1 MLANRVSVRPSCCC
15 ARRAASLDDRFG
27 YGVAR
32 APVDADARVS
42 ASTPRVAMRVLSP
55 ATVAPLARASRRARP
70 FSSPVHRR
78 AVAGRRRFEPP
89 GSRRASRSDVS
100 PRAST
105 STSAPPST
113 SDPEPPSESE
123 SRPSLAGYP
132 EDRGRLS
139 LALDPYSR
147 MSLPNRK
154 GNPEVQKRPTSD
166 IFWGFL
172 LCFLTLAI
180 LTLVDARVHVTRG
193 LPFLHGAWATISVL
207 AFGTLDNPAARVYNC
222 VVGTVASTFIAA
234 ALIYFIGPTP
244 IARALG
250 ISVALAFMMWTGSVH
265 PPGAACV
272 FAAVDSAAI
281 QSLGFWYVV
290 YPVLFGSLFILAMGR
305 LCHALKHRYEFVI
318 AWCPRR
324 GGVKSTRGAPA
335 LYAKPAFGF
344 RKFPVGVRGATERD
358 VGGRT
363 EEEALNDAVADTE
376 GILLDDACELARSF
390 DEMEGK
396 TNDRGCESSGTG
408 TKSATGTRS
417 DGSEPTAGKLSG
429 LIVRRVPRRRP

>member
-1 MLANRVSVRPSCCC
+1 
-15 ARRAASLDDRFG
+15 
-27 YGVAR
+27 
-32 APVDADARVS
+32 
-42 ASTPRVAMRVLSP
+42 MRVLSP

-207 AFGTLDNPAARVYNC
+207 AFGTLDNPAARVYWC

-234 ALIYFIGPTP
+234 ALIHFIGPTP

-335 LYAKPAFGF
+335 LYANRAFGF
-344 RKFPVGVRGATERD
+344 RKFPVGVRGARRNAT
-358 VGGRT
+358 
-363 EEEALNDAVADTE
+363 
-376 GILLDDACELARSF
+376 
-390 DEMEGK
+390 
-396 TNDRGCESSGTG
+396 SG
-408 TKSATGTRS
+408 
-417 DGSEPTAGKLSG
+417 DG
-429 LIVRRVPRRRP
+429 PRRRRSTTPSRTRKGYSSTTRANSREASTRWRGRRTIEGANRRGRDEIGDGDKIGRVRTNSGEAIGPHRSPGAEEASVDERRAARA

>member
-1 MLANRVSVRPSCCC
+1 MPPEFRFV
-15 ARRAASLDDRFG
+15 RAAAAR
-27 YGVAR
+27 VAR
-32 APVDADARVS
+32 PRSTTASDTASRARPWTQTRVS
-42 ASTPRVAMRVLSP
+42 ASTPSRRDARPVAGDRRAARARVASRAPFLLPSP
-55 ATVAPLARASRRARP
+55 STSRGGSTTFRASRVPSRVPIGRLAARL
-70 FSSPVHRR
+70 HL
-78 AVAGRRRFEPP
+78 
-89 GSRRASRSDVS
+89 DVRTPLDVR
-100 PRAST
+100 PRT
-105 STSAPPST
+105 
-113 SDPEPPSESE
+113 PSESE

-193 LPFLHGAWATISVL
+193 LPFLHGAWAAISVL

-234 ALIYFIGPTP
+234 ALIHFMGPTP

-281 QSLGFWYVV
+281 QSSG
-290 YPVLFGSLFILAMGR
+290 
-305 LCHALKHRYEFVI
+305 
-318 AWCPRR
+318 
-324 GGVKSTRGAPA
+324 
-335 LYAKPAFGF
+335 
-344 RKFPVGVRGATERD
+344 
-358 VGGRT
+358 
-363 EEEALNDAVADTE
+363 
-376 GILLDDACELARSF
+376 
-390 DEMEGK
+390 
-396 TNDRGCESSGTG
+396 SGTSC
-408 TKSATGTRS
+408 TPCSSAHSSSSPWDDCATR
-417 DGSEPTAGKLSG
+417 
-429 LIVRRVPRRRP
+429 

>member
-1 MLANRVSVRPSCCC
+1 
-15 ARRAASLDDRFG
+15 
-27 YGVAR
+27 
-32 APVDADARVS
+32 
-42 ASTPRVAMRVLSP
+42 MRVLSP
-55 ATVAPLARASRRARP
+55 RTIAPLARASRLARP
-70 FSSPVHRR
+70 SSSLVHRR

-89 GSRRASRSDVS
+89 GCRRASRPDVS
-100 PRAST
+100 PRAS
-105 STSAPPST
+105 SASAATT
-113 SDPEPPSESE
+113 SDPDPDPDPPSE
-123 SRPSLAGYP
+123 SRPSLTGYP
-132 EDRGRLS
+132 PDRDRLS

-172 LCFLTLAI
+172 VCFLTLTI

-207 AFGTLDNPAARVYNC
+207 AFGTLDNPAARAYNC

-234 ALIYFIGPTP
+234 ALIHVMGPTP
-244 IARALG
+244 LARALG

-305 LCHALKHRYEFVI
+305 LCHALKHRYEFVV

-344 RKFPVGVRGATERD
+344 RVAPPRFPVGVRGATQDD

-363 EEEALNDAVADTE
+363 EEEALNDAVAGTE
-376 GILLDDACELARSF
+376 GMLLADACELARSF

-396 TNDRGCESSGTG
+396 TNDRGCGTRGTG
-408 TKSATGTRS
+408 S
-417 DGSEPTAGKLSG
+417 DGSEPSAGKRSG
-429 LIVRRVPRRRP
+429 LVVRRVPRSRP